1 MIGKPIGPNCPI
13 MIYCSLIP
21 LYYWTKLSN
30 NDLLPINNLS
40 TIGQLG
46 KMLYNAIKTIFN
58 ITLYERGFVT
68 MDLKTKE
75 YLKQCFGIGE
85 RVIALAESAENDAEK
100 VFEKIDGNKQ
110 LNQLKVI
117 KAMQDN
123 KLSDSHFNGTT
134 GYGYDDRG
142 REVLD
147 SVYADVFKAED
158 ALVRHQ
164 IVSGTQA
171 LALCLFGNLRPGDE
185 LAAVTGKPYDTL
197 EEVIGIRGENCG
209 SLKEFGVSYKQVELT
224 PGGKPDIEKIKA
236 AVSSKTKMAMIQRSR
251 GYSWRD
257 ALCIEDIKRTIEAVK
272 SVNKNTI
279 IMVDNCYGEFVE
291 EVEPIEVGADII
303 AGSLI
308 KNPGGGLAV
317 TGGYIAGK
325 RELVEQAAYRL
336 TSPGLGKE
344 VGATL
349 GNNRLMFQGLFMAP
363 HVVAESLK
371 GAVFCAALMERAG
384 FETLPSIDSKRSD
397 IIQAVKFNNE
407 ESLIAFCQGIQQGSP
422 VDSYVTPQPWDM
434 PGYDSPVIMAAG
446 AFVQGASIE
455 LSADAPIKAP
465 YIAYMQGG
473 LVYEHVKLGNMISLQ
488 KLFDKGMVK

>member
-1 MIGKPIGPNCPI
+1 
-13 MIYCSLIP
+13 
-21 LYYWTKLSN
+21 
-30 NDLLPINNLS
+30 
-40 TIGQLG
+40 
-46 KMLYNAIKTIFN
+46 
-58 ITLYERGFVT
+58 
-68 MDLKTKE
+68 MDLKTTE
-75 YLKQCFGIGE
+75 YLKKHFEIEG
-85 RVIALAESAENDAEK
+85 RVIDLAEQAENDAKK
-100 VFEKIDGNKQ
+100 VFESIDQVKQ
-110 LNQLKVI
+110 INQLKVI

-142 REVLD
+142 RDVLD
-147 SVYADVFKAED
+147 SVYANVFGAED

-185 LAAVTGKPYDTL
+185 LVAVTGKPYDTL

-209 SLKEFGVSYKQVELT
+209 SLKEFGVSYKQVELK
-224 PGGKPDIEKIKA
+224 PDGKPDLERISTV
-236 AVSSKTKMAMIQRSR
+236 VSSKTKMAMIQRSR

-257 ALCIEDIKRTIEAVK
+257 ALCIEEIKNIIQTVK
-272 SVNKNTI
+272 KANSNI
-279 IMVDNCYGEFVE
+279 IVMVDNCYGEFVE

-325 RELVEQAAYRL
+325 KHLVEQAAYRL

-344 VGATL
+344 VGSSL

-371 GAVFCAALMERAG
+371 GAVFCAALMKHAG
-384 FETLPSIDSKRSD
+384 FETLPSVSSKRSD
-397 IIQAVKFNNE
+397 IIQSVRFNNAD
-407 ESLIAFCQGIQQGSP
+407 SLIAFCQGIQKGSP

-446 AFVQGASIE
+446 AFVQGSSIE
-455 LSADAPIKAP
+455 LSADAPIKEP

-473 LVYEHVKLGNMISLQ
+473 LVYEHVKLGNIIALQ
-488 KLFDKGMVK
+488 KLFNQGMITY

>member
-1 MIGKPIGPNCPI
+1 
-13 MIYCSLIP
+13 
-21 LYYWTKLSN
+21 
-30 NDLLPINNLS
+30 
-40 TIGQLG
+40 
-46 KMLYNAIKTIFN
+46 
-58 ITLYERGFVT
+58 
-68 MDLKTKE
+68 MDLQTKE
-75 YLKQCFGIGE
+75 FLKQNFEIDDKIIE
-85 RVIALAESAENDAEK
+85 LAEQAEK
-100 VFEKIDGNKQ
+100 DAQEVFARIDGTKQ
-110 LNQLKVI
+110 LNQMKVI
-117 KAMQDN
+117 KAMQEN

-147 SVYADVFKAED
+147 SVYANIFQTED

-185 LAAVTGKPYDTL
+185 LVAVTGKPYDTL

-209 SLKEFGVSYKQVELT
+209 SLKEFGVTYRQVDLKD
-224 PGGKPDIEKIKA
+224 GKPDLEKIKA
-236 AVSSKTKMAMIQRSR
+236 TVSQKTKMAMIQRSR

-257 ALCIEDIKRTIEAVK
+257 ALSVEDIKNVIDAVK
-272 SVNKNTI
+272 EVNSNI
-279 IMVDNCYGEFVE
+279 IVMVDNCYGEFVE
-291 EVEPIEVGADII
+291 VLEPTQVGADII

-308 KNPGGGLAV
+308 KNPGGGLAL

-325 RELVEQAAYRL
+325 KHLVEQAAYRL

-344 VGATL
+344 VGASL

-384 FETLPSIDSKRSD
+384 FETMPSVKSHRSD
-397 IIQAVKFNNE
+397 IIQSVKFNNK
-407 ESLIAFCQGIQQGSP
+407 ESLIAFCQGIQKGSP

-446 AFVQGASIE
+446 AFVQGSSIE
-455 LSADAPIKAP
+455 LSADAPIKEP
-465 YIAYMQGG
+465 YVAYMQGG
-473 LVYEHVKLGNMISLQ
+473 LVYEHVKLGNIIALQ
-488 KLFDKGMVK
+488 KLFHQGMIR

>member
-1 MIGKPIGPNCPI
+1 MV
-13 MIYCSLIP
+13 
-21 LYYWTKLSN
+21 
-30 NDLLPINNLS
+30 
-40 TIGQLG
+40 
-46 KMLYNAIKTIFN
+46 YNAIKSIYTFYI
-58 ITLYERGFVT
+58 ILLHYRAYERGKLT
-68 MDLKTKE
+68 MDLKTRE
-75 YLKQCFGIGE
+75 YLKQNFEIE
-85 RVIALAESAENDAEK
+85 DRVIELAEQAEIDAQK
-100 VFEKIDGNKQ
+100 VFERIDGIKQ

-117 KAMQDN
+117 KAMQEN

-147 SVYADVFKAED
+147 SVYANIFKAED

-185 LAAVTGKPYDTL
+185 LVAVTGKPYDTL

-209 SLKEFGVSYKQVELT
+209 SLKEFGVKFKQVELR
-224 PGGKPDIEKIKA
+224 PDGKPDIEQIKN
-236 AVSSKTKMAMIQRSR
+236 VVTSTTKMAMIQRSR

-257 ALCIEDIKRTIEAVK
+257 ALCIEDIRNVI
-272 SVNKNTI
+272 NTI
-279 IMVDNCYGEFVE
+279 KSINNSIIVMVDNCYGEFVE

-308 KNPGGGLAV
+308 KNPGGGLAL
-317 TGGYIAGK
+317 TGGYIAGR

-344 VGATL
+344 VGASL

-384 FETLPSIDSKRSD
+384 FETLPSIQAKRSD

-407 ESLIAFCQGIQQGSP
+407 HSLIAFCQGIQKGSP

-446 AFVQGASIE
+446 AFVQGSSIE
-455 LSADAPIKAP
+455 LSADAPIKSP

-473 LVYEHVKLGNMISLQ
+473 LVYEHVKLGNMIALQ
-488 KLFDKGMVK
+488 KLYNLGMVK

>member
-1 MIGKPIGPNCPI
+1 
-13 MIYCSLIP
+13 
-21 LYYWTKLSN
+21 
-30 NDLLPINNLS
+30 
-40 TIGQLG
+40 
-46 KMLYNAIKTIFN
+46 
-58 ITLYERGFVT
+58 
-68 MDLKTKE
+68 MDLKTRE
-75 YLKQCFGIGE
+75 YLKQNFEIE
-85 RVIALAESAENDAEK
+85 DRVIELAEQAEIAAQK
-100 VFEKIDGNKQ
+100 AFEQIDGIKQ

-117 KAMQDN
+117 KAMQEN

-147 SVYADVFKAED
+147 SVYANIFKAED

-185 LAAVTGKPYDTL
+185 LVAVTGKPYDTL

-209 SLKEFGVSYKQVELT
+209 SLKEFGVKYKQVELR
-224 PGGKPDIEKIKA
+224 PDGKPDIEQIKN
-236 AVSSKTKMAMIQRSR
+236 VITPTTKMAMIQRSR

-257 ALCIEDIKRTIEAVK
+257 ALCIEDIKNVI
-272 SVNKNTI
+272 NTI
-279 IMVDNCYGEFVE
+279 KSINNSIIVMVDNCYGEFVE

-308 KNPGGGLAV
+308 KNPGGGLAL
-317 TGGYIAGK
+317 TGGYIAGR

-344 VGATL
+344 VGASL

-384 FETLPSIDSKRSD
+384 FETLPSVQAKRSD

-407 ESLIAFCQGIQQGSP
+407 QSLIAFCQGIQKGSP

-446 AFVQGASIE
+446 AFVQGSSIE
-455 LSADAPIKAP
+455 LSADAPIKSP

-473 LVYEHVKLGNMISLQ
+473 LVYEHVKLGNMIALQ
-488 KLFDKGMVK
+488 KLYNLGIVK